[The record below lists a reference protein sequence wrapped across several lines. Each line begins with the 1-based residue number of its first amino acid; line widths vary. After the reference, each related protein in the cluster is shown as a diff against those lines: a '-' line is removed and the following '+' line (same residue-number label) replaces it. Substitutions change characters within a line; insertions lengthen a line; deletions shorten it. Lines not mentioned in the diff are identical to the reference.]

1 MGYHRFLQPRE
12 KRRLG
17 KRLTRVLTDPRDD
30 NGHEG
35 DQPRRLFLVAKVHSY
50 QAGEAGVWRQTS
62 DSVATIERNPIQYAR
77 SWPI

>member
-1 MGYHRFLQPRE
+1 MQDFRRE
-12 KRRLG
+12 HDGISSVPAAERKEEAG
-17 KRLTRVLTDPRDD
+17 DD